1 MRKVTGVTLMEILMV
16 IAIIGIL
23 IATAYPSYE
32 RSKLESRRTD
42 ATGALIATQGI
53 VQRYL
58 AENNKALFDSTD
70 LSLSQFANYSTSSGT
85 PKLSKNSDYVIT
97 IVTDSTG
104 YTINATATAAGIL
117 NDCTVSG
124 NEDTKQCRDT
134 LCRVISINHGAN
146 ESKDSSGAVSN
157 AQATQC
163 W

>member
-1 MRKVTGVTLMEILMV
+1 VTLMEILMV

-58 AENNKALFDSTD
+58 AENNKVLFDSTD

-85 PKLSKNSDYVIT
+85 PKLSKNGAYVIT
-97 IVTDSTG
+97 IAPDSTG
-104 YTINATATAAGIL
+104 YIVSATATATGAL
-117 NDCTVSG
+117 NDCTISA
-124 NEDTKQCRDT
+124 NTTTKQCSDT
-134 LCRVISINHGAN
+134 LCRIISIDHGAN
-146 ESKDSSGAVSN
+146 ESTDSSGVVSN